1 MKIISKYNNTWMA
14 YFGFQ
19 ILFHI
24 LTVVGLLYSSW
35 HWLWLSLVGIIFFR
49 HIGVEIGAHRYFAH
63 KSFKAKPWAK
73 KLMAI
78 CGLFAYGGTHYAWI
92 PFHRLHH
99 QKSDTKLDP
108 HSPHHMSFIDVY
120 FTNWRVEVLDVKLYQ
135 DLIEDKFLQFLH
147 RNDLIIVTTPLIL
160 FALIDWRISVFL
172 FAIPSAFALH
182 SGGLVNSIG
191 HLYGYRN
198 FDDTNDKSRNSTWVN
213 ILTLGEGLQNNHHA
227 HPERYNFKMSN
238 RWYETDFLNVF
249 LIEKFLKA

>member
-135 DLIEDKFLQFLH
+135 DLIED
-147 RNDLIIVTTPLIL
+147 N
-160 FALIDWRISVFL
+160 
-172 FAIPSAFALH
+172 AFKQWVI
-182 SGGLVNSIG
+182 VNSIYDASIKDENNDDFNRM
-191 HLYGYRN
+191 LYFL
-198 FDDTNDKSRNSTWVN
+198 FDRAKGNMGQLINNYDINVKLNSAGQ
-213 ILTLGEGLQNNHHA
+213 LED
-227 HPERYNFKMSN
+227 MSLVVVETET
-238 RWYETDFLNVF
+238 YEESNG
-249 LIEKFLKA
+249 